1 MPLYNGSEAA
11 WPHGSLIDMAK
22 SPEQV
27 RKEAEPMAS
36 CAPSPCPVPEYP
48 WGLCI
53 SLENETLAKLGLD
66 GDPPQ
71 VGDILE
77 FFAAAKVT
85 SASMREEIDPA
96 TGAPKSCCRVELQI
110 VGMLPH
116 EEETAGK
123 DRMEEQEARSA
134 GRRQRFYGGSMPSY
148 DRDVAGYRDA
158 RDAGGRP

>member
-1 MPLYNGSEAA
+1 MPLYNGSESA
-11 WPHGSLIDMAK
+11 WPHGQMIDMAK

-66 GDPPQ
+66 GELPRS
-71 VGDILE
+71 GDILE
-77 FFAAAKVT
+77 FFAVAKVT
-85 SASMREEIDPA
+85 SSTARDEIDPA
-96 TGAPKSCCRVELQI
+96 TGQSKECKRVELQI

-116 EEETAGK
+116 EEESQAT
-123 DRMEEQEARSA
+123 DRVEEEQARSA

-148 DRDVAGYRDA
+148 DRDVASYKDN